1 MYFNYQENA
10 DMDNK
15 DNKNQAPYLPDMR
28 YPSKRDLWLSI
39 LLLGLSILF
48 FYMSVMI
55 YFEPVSI
62 WVKIGGSIFFL
73 VFAIYMPII
82 LYGISYTLTSDQLII
97 KCAFLFSSTIPL
109 NRITEVFPTHN
120 PLSSPA
126 CSLDRLRI
134 KYTGHWFGALISPN
148 DKQVFMEDL
157 LQRCPQ
163 LVRENDRL
171 ILKLYE

>member
-1 MYFNYQENA
+1 
-10 DMDNK
+10 MDP
-15 DNKNQAPYLPDMR
+15 KNQILNLPDKR
-28 YPSKRDLWLSI
+28 YPSKRDLWLTV
-39 LLLGLSILF
+39 LLLGVSAFF
-48 FYMSVMI
+48 FYMPVI
-55 YFEPVSI
+55 IFNEPVHIS
-62 WVKIGGSIFFL
+62 VKIGGSIFFL

-109 NRITEVFPTHN
+109 NQITEVFPTHN

-148 DKQVFMEDL
+148 DKQAFMEEL
-157 LQRCPQ
+157 LQKCPQ
-163 LVRENDRL
+163 LVRKNDRL
-171 ILKLYE
+171 ISGPVDRCLE